1 MQLPILQVIIPIIAS
16 MFCFL
21 TKKHKVSWFISFFT
35 TTATLIISSILLVKT
50 YKGEIITYHLGDW
63 TPPYGIELR
72 IDVLNALILT
82 LVNFIALTSVLYSF
96 HINEKEISKNKIS
109 GFYSLFLL
117 CLSGLLG
124 ILVTNDIFNLYVF
137 LEISSISS
145 YVLVSMG
152 RDKRALV
159 ASFEYLISGTIG
171 ATFYLFGIGLLYSMT
186 GTLNMSDMA
195 ERLVPLYDNNII
207 KLGTLFIFVG
217 LSIKMALFP
226 LSRWLVNAYSEAPSF
241 ISIFF
246 SGTVTKVMIYVFI
259 RIFYT
264 VFYQNFFLF
273 KPPLDNVIIILAL
286 CAIVFG
292 SIFAITAK
300 DIKRLLANSSI
311 SQIGYIILGLS
322 LNSKAGIF
330 AAILHIINHS
340 IIKTS
345 LFMSAG
351 CIAYKFGTTKIEN
364 LSGLKKSMLY
374 TTLVF
379 TLLSLALIGV
389 PSTSGFVS
397 KWYIMKAII
406 ESHAWVSLIVFASGS
421 FLALIYMWK
430 MMEKMYFDSSQMQ
443 ISASRAGMTSGRA
456 SEVPLPM
463 LLCLLFMAVLIL
475 ATGIYSTLIRSVI
488 EKFAF

>member
-21 TKKHKVSWFISFFT
+21 AKKHKVSWFISFIAT
-35 TTATLIISSILLVKT
+35 TITLIISSILLIKT
-50 YKGEIITYHLGDW
+50 YKGEIITYHLGNW
-63 TPPYGIELR
+63 APPYGIELR
-72 IDVLNALILT
+72 IDVLNSLILT
-82 LVNFIALTSVLYSF
+82 LVNFIALISVLYSF
-96 HINEKEISKNKIS
+96 YINEKEISKNKIT

-137 LEISSISS
+137 LEISSLSS

-152 RDKRALV
+152 RDKKALV
-159 ASFEYLISGTIG
+159 AAFEYLISGTIG

-195 ERLVPLYDNNII
+195 ERIVPLHDNNII
-207 KLGTLFIFVG
+207 KLGTLFIFIG

-226 LSRWLVNAYSEAPSF
+226 LSRWLVNEYSEAPSF

-264 VFYQNFFLF
+264 VFHQNFFLF
-273 KPPLDNVIIILAL
+273 KPSLSNVIIILAL
-286 CAIVFG
+286 CAVIFG

-300 DIKRLLANSSI
+300 DIKRLLAHSSI
-311 SQIGYIILGLS
+311 SQIGYIILALS
-322 LNSKAGIF
+322 FNSKTGVF
-330 AAILHIINHS
+330 AAILHIVNHS

-345 LFMSAG
+345 LFMAAG
-351 CIAYKFGTTKIEN
+351 CISYKFDTTKIEN
-364 LSGLKKSMLY
+364 LSGLKKSMPY
-374 TTLVF
+374 TALAF

-389 PSTSGFVS
+389 PLTNGFVS

-406 ESHAWVSLIVFASGS
+406 ESHAWISLVTFAAGS

-430 MMEKMYFDSSQMQ
+430 MVEKMYFEND
-443 ISASRAGMTSGRA
+443 ATSRTGMTPDKIND
-456 SEVPLPM
+456 VPFPM
-463 LLCLLFMAVLIL
+463 LFCLLFMAVLTVV
-475 ATGIYSTLIRSVI
+475 TGIYSTPIRLV
-488 EKFAF
+488 

>member
-21 TKKHKVSWFISFFT
+21 TRKHKVSWFISFA
-35 TTATLIISSILLVKT
+35 TTAATFFVSSILLIKT
-50 YKGEIITYHLGDW
+50 YNGEIITYYLGDW
-63 TPPYGIELR
+63 APPYGIELR
-72 IDVLNALILT
+72 IDVLNSLILT
-82 LVNFIALTSVLYSF
+82 LVNFIALISVLYSF
-96 HINEKEISKNKIS
+96 YINEKEISKNKIT

-137 LEISSISS
+137 LEISSLSS

-152 RDKRALV
+152 RDKKALV
-159 ASFEYLISGTIG
+159 AAFEYLISGTVG

-195 ERLVPLYDNNII
+195 ERIAPLYDNNII

-264 VFYQNFFLF
+264 VFHQNFFLF
-273 KPPLDNVIIILAL
+273 KPPLNNVIVALTL

-292 SIFAITAK
+292 SIFAMTAK
-300 DIKRLLANSSI
+300 DMKRLFAHSSV
-311 SQIGYIILGLS
+311 SQIGYIILMLS
-322 LNSKAGIF
+322 LNSKAGLF
-330 AAILHIINHS
+330 AAVLHIVNHS
-340 IIKTS
+340 MIKMS
-345 LFMSAG
+345 LFMAAG
-351 CIAYKFGTTKIEN
+351 CISYKFDSAKVEN
-364 LSGLKKSMLY
+364 LSGLRKSMPY
-374 TTLVF
+374 ITLAF

-389 PSTSGFVS
+389 PLTNGFVS
-397 KWYIMKAII
+397 KWYMMGAII
-406 ESHAWVSLIVFASGS
+406 ESHAWISLVVFVAGS
-421 FLALIYMWK
+421 FLALVYMWK
-430 MMEKMYFDSSQMQ
+430 MVEKMYFGNDAVSCARMIPSQ
-443 ISASRAGMTSGRA
+443 AN
-456 SEVPLPM
+456 EVPLLM
-463 LLCLLFMAVLIL
+463 LFCLLLMAIL
-475 ATGIYSTLIRSVI
+475 TVVTGIYSNPVRLVI
-488 EKFAF
+488 DKFAF

>member
-1 MQLPILQVIIPIIAS
+1 MQLPILQIIIPIIAS

-21 TKKHKVSWFISFFT
+21 VKRHKVSWFISFIAIAISFV
-35 TTATLIISSILLVKT
+35 ISSILLVKT
-50 YKGEIITYHLGDW
+50 YKGEIITYHLGNW
-63 TPPYGIELR
+63 VPPYGIELR
-72 IDVLNALILT
+72 IDVLNSLILT
-82 LVNFIALTSVLYSF
+82 LVNFIALISVIYSF
-96 HINEKEISKNKIS
+96 YINEKEISKNKIS

-137 LEISSISS
+137 LEISSLSS

-152 RDKRALV
+152 RDKKALV

-186 GTLNMSDMA
+186 GTLNMSDIT
-195 ERLVPLYDNNII
+195 ERLVPLYDNNIVR
-207 KLGTLFIFVG
+207 LGTLFIFVG
-217 LSIKMALFP
+217 LSIKVALFP
-226 LSRWLVNAYSEAPSF
+226 LSRWLVNAYSEAPNF

-264 VFYQNFFLF
+264 VFQQNFFS
-273 KPPLDNVIIILAL
+273 PLSNVVMILAL

-292 SIFAITAK
+292 SIFAITEK
-300 DIKRLLANSSI
+300 DMKRLLANSSI
-311 SQIGYIILGLS
+311 SQIGYIMLALNLNSNLGL
-322 LNSKAGIF
+322 F

-340 IIKTS
+340 LIKTS
-345 LFMSAG
+345 LFMAVG
-351 CIAYKFGTTKIEN
+351 CIEHKFDSAKIEN
-364 LSGLKKSMLY
+364 LSGLRNSMPY
-374 TTLVF
+374 TAFMF

-389 PSTSGFVS
+389 PLTNGFVS
-397 KWYIMKAII
+397 KWYIMAAII
-406 ESHAWVSLIVFASGS
+406 KSHAWIALVVFALGS

-430 MMEKMYFDSSQMQ
+430 MVEKVYFDQSQSPQ
-443 ISASRAGMTSGRA
+443 ERERLYNKT
-456 SEVPLPM
+456 PLPM
-463 LLCLLFMAVLIL
+463 TLCLLFMVTLTIFIG
-475 ATGIYSTLIRSVI
+475 TYSTPIKLII

>member
-21 TKKHKVSWFISFFT
+21 AKRHKISWFISFT
-35 TTATLIISSILLVKT
+35 ATTATFLISLMLLIKT
-50 YKGEIITYHLGDW
+50 YNGEIITYYLGDW
-63 TPPYGIELR
+63 APPYGIELR
-72 IDVLNALILT
+72 IDVLNSLILT
-82 LVNFIALTSVLYSF
+82 LVNFIALISVLYSF
-96 HINEKEISKNKIS
+96 HINEKEISENKIT

-137 LEISSISS
+137 LEISSLSS

-152 RDKRALV
+152 RDKKALV
-159 ASFEYLISGTIG
+159 AAFEYLISGTVG

-195 ERLVPLYDNNII
+195 ERIVPLYDNNII

-226 LSRWLVNAYSEAPSF
+226 LSKWLVNAYSEAPSF

-264 VFYQNFFLF
+264 VFQQNFFL
-273 KPPLDNVIIILAL
+273 PLSDVMIILAL

-292 SIFAITAK
+292 SIFAIIEK
-300 DIKRLLANSSI
+300 DIKRLLAHSSI
-311 SQIGYIILGLS
+311 SQIGYIILMLG
-322 LNSKAGIF
+322 LNSKAGLF
-330 AAILHIINHS
+330 AAVFHIVNHS
-340 IIKTS
+340 MIKTS
-345 LFMSAG
+345 LFMIAG
-351 CIAYKFGTTKIEN
+351 CISYKFGMTKIEN
-364 LSGLKKSMLY
+364 LSGLKKSMPY
-374 TTLVF
+374 TTLAF

-389 PSTSGFVS
+389 PLTNGFVS
-397 KWYIMKAII
+397 KWYMMKAIV
-406 ESHAWVSLIVFASGS
+406 ESHAWVSLMVFAVGS
-421 FLALIYMWK
+421 FFALVYMWK
-430 MMEKMYFDSSQMQ
+430 MVEKMYFENSTESNV
-443 ISASRAGMTSGRA
+443 GVTLN
-456 SEVPLPM
+456 EVPFLM
-463 LLCLLFMAVLIL
+463 LFCPLFMATLTVI
-475 ATGIYSTLIRSVI
+475 TGIYSNLIRLVI
-488 EKFAF
+488 DKFAF

>member
-21 TKKHKVSWFISFFT
+21 AKKHKVSWFISFIAT
-35 TTATLIISSILLVKT
+35 TITLIISSILLIKT
-50 YKGEIITYHLGDW
+50 YKGEIITYHLGNW
-63 TPPYGIELR
+63 SPPYGIELR
-72 IDVLNALILT
+72 IDVLNSLILT
-82 LVNFIALTSVLYSF
+82 LVNFIALISVLYSF
-96 HINEKEISKNKIS
+96 YINEKEISTNKIT

-117 CLSGLLG
+117 CLSGLFG

-137 LEISSISS
+137 LEISSLSS

-152 RDKRALV
+152 RDKKALV
-159 ASFEYLISGTIG
+159 AAFEYLISGTIG

-195 ERLVPLYDNNII
+195 ERIVPLYDNNII

-264 VFYQNFFLF
+264 IFQQNFFLF
-273 KPPLDNVIIILAL
+273 KPLLDNVIIILAL

-300 DIKRLLANSSI
+300 DIKRLFAHSSI
-311 SQIGYIILGLS
+311 SQIGYIILALS
-322 LNSKAGIF
+322 FNSKTGVF
-330 AAILHIINHS
+330 AAILHIVNHS

-345 LFMSAG
+345 LFMAAG
-351 CIAYKFGTTKIEN
+351 CISYKFDTTKIEN
-364 LSGLKKSMLY
+364 LSGLKKSMPY
-374 TTLVF
+374 TALAF

-389 PSTSGFVS
+389 PLTNGFVS

-406 ESHAWVSLIVFASGS
+406 ESHAWISLVTFATGS

-430 MMEKMYFDSSQMQ
+430 MVEKMYFEDD
-443 ISASRAGMTSGRA
+443 ATSRTGMTPDKIND
-456 SEVPLPM
+456 VPFPM
-463 LLCLLFMAVLIL
+463 LFCLLFMAALTVV
-475 ATGIYSTLIRSVI
+475 TGIYSTSIRLVV
-488 EKFAF
+488 EKLVF

>member
-1 MQLPILQVIIPIIAS
+1 
-16 MFCFL
+16 
-21 TKKHKVSWFISFFT
+21 
-35 TTATLIISSILLVKT
+35 
-50 YKGEIITYHLGDW
+50 
-63 TPPYGIELR
+63 PPYGIELK
-72 IDVLNALILT
+72 IDVLNSLILT
-82 LVNFIALTSVLYSF
+82 LVNFIALVSVLYSF
-96 HINEKEISKNKIS
+96 YINEKEISKNKIT

-137 LEISSISS
+137 LEISSLSS
-145 YVLVSMG
+145 YMLVAMG
-152 RDKRALV
+152 RDKKALV
-159 ASFEYLISGTIG
+159 AAFEYLISGTIG

-186 GTLNMSDMA
+186 GTLNMSNMA
-195 ERLVPLYDNNII
+195 ERIVPLYDNNIV

-264 VFYQNFFLF
+264 VFHQNFFLF
-273 KPPLDNVIIILAL
+273 KSPVNNVIIILAL
-286 CAIVFG
+286 CAIIFG

-300 DIKRLLANSSI
+300 DMRRLFAHSSI
-311 SQIGYIILGLS
+311 SQVGYIVLALS
-322 LNSKAGIF
+322 LSSQAGLF

-340 IIKTS
+340 MIKTS
-345 LFMSAG
+345 LFMVAG
-351 CIAYKFGTTKIEN
+351 CISYKFDSTKVEN
-364 LSGLKKSMLY
+364 LSGLKESMPYIALA
-374 TTLVF
+374 F

-389 PSTSGFVS
+389 PLTNGFVS

-406 ESHAWVSLIVFASGS
+406 ESHAWVSLIIFASGS

-430 MMEKMYFDSSQMQ
+430 MVEKVYFKNDAVQCTGV
-443 ISASRAGMTSGRA
+443 IPDKIN
-456 SEVPLPM
+456 EVPFPM
-463 LLCLLFMAVLIL
+463 LFCLLFMAVLTII
-475 ATGIYSTLIRSVI
+475 TGIHSNPIRLVV
-488 EKFAF
+488 ERLVF

>member
-21 TKKHKVSWFISFFT
+21 TRKHKVSWFISFVT
-35 TTATLIISSILLVKT
+35 TTATFFISLILLMKT
-50 YKGEIITYHLGDW
+50 HRGEIITYYLGDW
-63 TPPYGIELR
+63 APPYGIELK
-72 IDVLNALILT
+72 IDMLNSLTLILVNLVALIS
-82 LVNFIALTSVLYSF
+82 ILYSF
-96 HINEKEISKNKIS
+96 HINEKEISKNKIT

-137 LEISSISS
+137 LEISSLSS

-152 RDKRALV
+152 RNKKALV
-159 ASFEYLISGTIG
+159 AAFEYLISGTIG

-195 ERLVPLYDNNII
+195 ERIVLLYNNNIV

-226 LSRWLVNAYSEAPSF
+226 LSRWLVNSYSEASNF
-241 ISIFF
+241 VSIFF

-264 VFYQNFFLF
+264 VFHQNFFLF
-273 KPPLDNVIIILAL
+273 KSPLNNVIVILAL

-292 SIFAITAK
+292 SAFAITAK
-300 DIKRLLANSSI
+300 DIKRLFAHSSV
-311 SQIGYIILGLS
+311 SQIGYIILVLS
-322 LNSKAGIF
+322 LNSKAGLF
-330 AAILHIINHS
+330 AAVFHIVNHS

-345 LFMSAG
+345 LFMTAG
-351 CIAYKFGTTKIEN
+351 CISYRFNTTKIES
-364 LSGLKKSMLY
+364 LSGLKKSMPY
-374 TTLVF
+374 TTLAF

-389 PSTSGFVS
+389 PLTNGFVS
-397 KWYIMKAII
+397 KWYIMRAII
-406 ESHAWVSLIVFASGS
+406 ESHSWISLIVSTVGS
-421 FLALIYMWK
+421 FLALIYTWK
-430 MMEKMYFDSSQMQ
+430 VVEKMYFENDASPHAGITSSQ
-443 ISASRAGMTSGRA
+443 AN
-456 SEVPLPM
+456 EVPLPM
-463 LLCLLFMAVLIL
+463 LLCLLLMAALTIV
-475 ATGIYSTLIRSVI
+475 TGIYSNPIRLVV
-488 EKFAF
+488 EKLAF